1 VFSRSYHKV
10 YRSEVEDISGNLEL
24 SEKHIRYLCKEI
36 TRVDGSIGAFPSFHA
51 ASKYVLNDMP
61 TKT

>member
-1 VFSRSYHKV
+1 M
-10 YRSEVEDISGNLEL
+10 EDITGNLKL
-24 SEKHIRYLCKEI
+24 SEKHQMNNLCKNI